1 MPADKWT
8 PLHWRHGCWV
18 NAHTRSNGTR
28 VKRHWRSGANV
39 RGHYSAN
46 SPSLNAP
53 PDPHRPKA
61 TKHRRTVWPR
71 PSKPNKA
78 ITVVVP
84 PSLNNAA
91 LALALSRDPRYQVQ
105 PNSQPGIPCGAAT
118 LLAVIYTDANG
129 QRHTQS
135 GLTTAMGAVTLPDQ
149 ARQITLSFCIDLPDQ
164 ETRNLRVDTPVFF
177 NADETVTT
185 IAGQH
190 VDPEHVNRLLD
201 RLANA
206 TKDPV
211 TRARRRNSVRETLG
225 AANPEQAVRHAISDI
240 MTIAPPPD
248 LNVTHPVTIP
258 CPGTGYAITIHP
270 LDSEPVYQPPRKRLG
285 NTNPTRAR

>member
-1 MPADKWT
+1 MPANKWT

-46 SPSLNAP
+46 SPGMSAP
-53 PDPHRPKA
+53 PPHQPKA
-61 TKHRRTVWPR
+61 TKYRRSAWPR
-71 PSKPNKA
+71 PSKPNNA
-78 ITVVVP
+78 ITIVVP

-91 LALALSRDPRYQVQ
+91 LALAISRDPRYQVQ
-105 PNSQPGIPCGAAT
+105 PHPQPGTPCGAAT
-118 LLAVIYTDANG
+118 LLAVIYTDTNG
-129 QRHTQS
+129 ERHVQS
-135 GLTTAMGAVTLPDQ
+135 GLTTAMGAATLPDQ
-149 ARQITLSFCIDLPDQ
+149 ARQITLSFSIDLPEQ

-185 IAGQH
+185 AAGQD

-201 RLANA
+201 RLTDTN
-206 TKDPV
+206 KDPV
-211 TRARRRNSVRETLG
+211 ARTRRRNSVRESLG
-225 AANPEQAVRHAISDI
+225 ATDPEQAVRHAISDI

-248 LNVTHPVTIP
+248 LAITQPVTIP

-270 LDSEPVYQPPRKRLG
+270 MDSEPGPQPTGARPRNSG
-285 NTNPTRAR
+285 PTRAR